1 MLDEPMR
8 TVGAGYSSITVR
20 NQRVEPMIVE
30 HAKENSIEKIGW
42 FGGILKFS
50 NCLKIIVR

>member
-8 TVGAGYSSITVR
+8 MVGAGYSSITVR

-30 HAKENSIEKIGW
+30 HAKENSVEKIGW

-50 NCLKIIVR
+50 NCLKFR

>member
-8 TVGAGYSSITVR
+8 AVGAGYSSITVR

-30 HAKENSIEKIGW
+30 HAKENSVEKIG
-42 FGGILKFS
+42 
-50 NCLKIIVR
+50 